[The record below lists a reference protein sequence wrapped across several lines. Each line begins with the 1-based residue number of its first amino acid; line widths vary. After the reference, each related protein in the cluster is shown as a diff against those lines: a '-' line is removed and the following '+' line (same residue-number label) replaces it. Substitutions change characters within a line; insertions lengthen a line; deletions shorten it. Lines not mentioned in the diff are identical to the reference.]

1 MRNRELAIGTL
12 GALAIAHAAGAAT
25 PLNLNTGY
33 WELVRTTE
41 ESASTQISSE
51 RFETLTDAQRK
62 ELEATFPERVP
73 GRRNVQKSCITEKHL
88 AAGFLPEA
96 NPACHR
102 TKLEE
107 TETSYAVRM
116 ECLDTLGS
124 RSTELHLTAAQPD
137 RVSGHLEG
145 AIKGPSG
152 KVGRFR
158 IAIEGRWLQEEC
170 PPAIAGDAP
179 AAAESP

>member
-1 MRNRELAIGTL
+1 MRNRELVIGTL
-12 GALAIAHAAGAAT
+12 AALVIPLGAAAT
-25 PLNLNTGY
+25 PLNLKTGY
-33 WELVRTTE
+33 WELARTTE

-51 RFETLTDAQRK
+51 RLETLTDAQRK
-62 ELEATFPERVP
+62 ALEATFPERVP

-88 AAGFLPEA
+88 EAGFLPEA
-96 NPACHR
+96 NPECVR

-116 ECLDTLGS
+116 ECLDTLGA

-145 AIKGPSG
+145 SIKGPSG

-158 IAIEGRWLQEEC
+158 IAIEGRWLQDEC
-170 PPAIAGDAP
+170 PPTITGDAP
-179 AAAESP
+179 TAAESP